1 MEEKGKNMNLPDLLV
16 SNSLDTNLLKPSFS
30 YISIVVGTGK
40 YKDIHS
46 DFCRCSLPHIFT
58 VTSRHVHRNVFI

>member
-1 MEEKGKNMNLPDLLV
+1 MEEKGKNMNLPDLLA
-16 SNSLDTNLLKPSFS
+16 SNSLDTNLLKPFS

-46 DFCRCSLPHIFT
+46 DFCRCSLPHIST
-58 VTSRHVHRNVFI
+58 VTPRHVLRNVFI